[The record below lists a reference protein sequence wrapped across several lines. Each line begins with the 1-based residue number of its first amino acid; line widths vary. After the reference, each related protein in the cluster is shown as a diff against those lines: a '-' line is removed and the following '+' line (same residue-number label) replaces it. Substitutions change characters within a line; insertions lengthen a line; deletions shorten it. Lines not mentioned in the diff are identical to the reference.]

1 LGIAAI
7 SRGNHSIAGLLVV
20 QQLSA
25 YFKITHGS
33 CKYLFNDLK
42 WFRHLTNDIKLARH
56 LNNDI
61 KLVIG

>member
-1 LGIAAI
+1 
-7 SRGNHSIAGLLVV
+7 LVV

-42 WFRHLTNDIKLARH
+42 M
-56 LNNDI
+56 
-61 KLVIG
+61 V